1 MWGFLYRGLG
11 FIVVNWHMMGY
22 TMRCHNVIIMVRM
35 LIWFW
40 GSRCWVWAMIW
51 GLVSFFRA
59 GMGRDSGLNGNGRRL
74 VGLFW
79 LFVSIFRRADIF
91 GAGTC
96 GRVPIRYWLSCSI

>member
-35 LIWFW
+35 LIGFW

-51 GLVSFFRA
+51 GLVSFFWA
-59 GMGRDSGLNGNGRRL
+59 GMGRDGGLNGNGRRL
-74 VGLFW
+74 V
-79 LFVSIFRRADIF
+79 
-91 GAGTC
+91 
-96 GRVPIRYWLSCSI
+96 

>member
-1 MWGFLYRGLG
+1 MYRRLG

-51 GLVSFFRA
+51 GLISFFRA
-59 GMGRDSGLNGNGRRL
+59 GMGRDGNGRRL
-74 VGLFW
+74 VGLFR
-79 LFVSIFRRADIF
+79 LFVSIFRWADIF
-91 GAGTC
+91 RAGTC